1 LDQQT
6 NTGPPSAAR
15 LYFAA
20 QKSAADAL
28 IEDGNRSLLPKLATN
43 PFVTGSMSD
52 ALAIVAGSAAA
63 LQAAIATL
71 AAADAGSL
79 TATSSGR
86 YQ

>member
-1 LDQQT
+1 
-6 NTGPPSAAR
+6 
-15 LYFAA
+15 
-20 QKSAADAL
+20 
-28 IEDGNRSLLPKLATN
+28 LPKLATN